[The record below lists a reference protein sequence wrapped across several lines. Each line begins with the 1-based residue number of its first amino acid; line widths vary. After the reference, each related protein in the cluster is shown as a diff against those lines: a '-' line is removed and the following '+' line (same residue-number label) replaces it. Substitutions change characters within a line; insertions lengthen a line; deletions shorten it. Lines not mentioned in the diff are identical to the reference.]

1 MEPARAG
8 AHHQAASGVRM
19 WREVTAVPGIRHT
32 SRGPGAPLV
41 LRSEAGLSARL
52 GAI

>member
-1 MEPARAG
+1 MEAARAG
-8 AHHQAASGVRM
+8 AHHQAASGMRM
-19 WREVTAVPGIRHT
+19 WEKVTAVPGMRHT

-41 LRSEAGLSARL
+41 LRSEVGLSTRL